1 MENILMAIRSGA
13 GTGVIVSLVVFVLAT
28 VFLLVL
34 SIVFYVGN
42 REQLETVQG
51 AETALNE
58 YATSIERSGDSLQQI
73 AALAKSSNQSVTGY
87 LKSELDERNRWLSGN
102 PEASV
107 ADLQS
112 LFGPN
117 INPNN
122 PVSLLVKSLEGKV
135 QSRQQ
140 ELDARV
146 ADLATAHDT
155 ISSLQAEIKT
165 QAQSKDTEVQLVKS
179 EWKDVQ
185 DESAGL
191 SVIASDYHATRTDR
205 LNDVREEN
213 IARITM
219 LEADKKEL
227 RRENARLESTITDLR
242 EKFDTGS
249 MKNVDPSLLVDG
261 TVLEIGTG
269 NEVFIDRG
277 SDDRIVLGMRF
288 DIYDSASQLRQNSDG
303 VLPQG
308 KASIEVIKVGKTTST
323 AKITR
328 STSSK
333 PIVRDNIIVNP
344 VYDPNYEFSFLV
356 HGNFDADGDGNPEAS
371 NNFIVDIINNW
382 GGVIVED
389 KGELPGDLDFL
400 VLGIAPK
407 RPIHRPGK
415 NATIAM
421 YDEYAR
427 QQKAHTEYQYLLEQA
442 QTAKIPVL
450 SPNRLYV
457 LTGQR
462 R

>member
-1 MENILMAIRSGA
+1 MAIRSGA

-42 REQLETVQG
+42 REQLESVQT
-51 AETALNE
+51 AETSLNE

-73 AALAKSSNQSVTGY
+73 AALAKSSNQSVAGY
-87 LKSELDERNRWLSGN
+87 LKGELDERNKWLSGN
-102 PEASV
+102 PETTV

-117 INPNN
+117 INSNN
-122 PVSLLVKSLEGKV
+122 PVSLLVKSLKSKV
-135 QSRQQ
+135 KSRQQ

-155 ISSLQAEIKT
+155 IASLQGELKS
-165 QAQSKDTEVQLVKS
+165 QAQAKTSEVQLVKN
-179 EWKDVQ
+179 EWQAVQ
-185 DESAGL
+185 DESSDL
-191 SVIASDYHATRTDR
+191 SIKASDYFSGRANR

-213 IARITM
+213 LGQIKM
-219 LEADKKEL
+219 LTDDVNVL
-227 RRENARLESTITDLR
+227 RRENARLESTISDLR
-242 EKFDTGS
+242 TKFDSGRMNT
-249 MKNVDPSLLVDG
+249 VDPALLVDG

-277 SDDRIVLGMRF
+277 SDDRIILGMRF
-288 DIYDSASQLRQNSDG
+288 DIYDSSSQLRPDSEGNY
-303 VLPQG
+303 PMG

-323 AKITR
+323 AKIIR
-328 STSSK
+328 SNSRQ

-344 VYDPNYEFSFLV
+344 IYDPNYNYSFLV
-356 HGNFDADGDGNPEAS
+356 HGNFDADGDGNPDAS
-371 NNFIVDIINNW
+371 NKFIADIINNW

-389 KGELPGDLDFL
+389 SGELPGDLDFL

-407 RPIHRPGK
+407 KPIHRPGK

-427 QQKAHTEYQYLLEQA
+427 QQKAYKDYKHLLEQA

-450 SPNRLYV
+450 SPNRLFV